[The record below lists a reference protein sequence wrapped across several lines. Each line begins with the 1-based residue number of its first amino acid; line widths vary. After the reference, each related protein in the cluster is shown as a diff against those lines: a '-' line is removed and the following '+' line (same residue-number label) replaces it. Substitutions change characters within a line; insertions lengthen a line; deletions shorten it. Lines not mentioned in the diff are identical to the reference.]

1 MLFSDNFLLAK
12 CCQPTTSYK
21 QLANLLDLIFT
32 LRAQNIIEVV
42 IIYKY
47 PLLIKRV
54 KEEFLRNIT
63 VNQGIIHKVT
73 RIYCDN
79 VDDRKDLFQEVLI
92 QLWKSYGSF
101 KEQSKFST
109 WMYRVAINTA
119 ITAYKRESRQT
130 ANALFVRDIPSIADD
145 DYDYELE
152 ENLNFLHTAIDQLT
166 GIEKSI
172 ILLYLEDKS
181 YEEIAEITGITQNY
195 VRVKM
200 NRIKKKLESLIKGKI

>member
-1 MLFSDNFLLAK
+1 M
-12 CCQPTTSYK
+12 
-21 QLANLLDLIFT
+21 
-32 LRAQNIIEVV
+32 
-42 IIYKY
+42 
-47 PLLIKRV
+47 
-54 KEEFLRNIT
+54 KEEFLQNIT
-63 VNQGIIHKVT
+63 SNQAIIHKVT

-79 VDDRKDLFQEVLI
+79 VDDRKDLFQEILI

-119 ITAYKRESRQT
+119 ITAFKRGAKKNIKAQ
-130 ANALFVRDIPSIADD
+130 FVTDLPQVVDD
-145 DYDYELE
+145 EYDTDLE
-152 ENLNFLHTAIDQLT
+152 DNLNLLHSAIGQLT

-200 NRIKKKLESLIKGKI
+200 NRIKKKLESLMKGTA